1 MEMNKKQAVVL
12 LISLLAIS
20 GCATWS
26 PIGGMLRSDGYT
38 VEVPSGWMKYDSEN
52 YVMISR
58 DGPFLQYIIFQ
69 ERPLDRR
76 FRYTRKKLAP
86 DMLPHEAAEVIL
98 DDIVSDPMLIN
109 VEVLDSAPA
118 IVDDH
123 DGFRLLFRYRN
134 RDGLKLQTLYYGFF
148 HGNTFYNLRFTA
160 AQRYYFESDIETF
173 ETIRASFHVAD
184 TH

>member
-1 MEMNKKQAVVL
+1 
-12 LISLLAIS
+12 
-20 GCATWS
+20 
-26 PIGGMLRSDGYT
+26 
-38 VEVPSGWMKYDSEN
+38 
-52 YVMISR
+52 
-58 DGPFLQYIIFQ
+58 
-69 ERPLDRR
+69 
-76 FRYTRKKLAP
+76 
-86 DMLPHEAAEVIL
+86 
-98 DDIVSDPMLIN
+98 
-109 VEVLDSAPA
+109 VLDSAPA

-160 AQRYYFESDIETF
+160 AQRYYFGSDIETF